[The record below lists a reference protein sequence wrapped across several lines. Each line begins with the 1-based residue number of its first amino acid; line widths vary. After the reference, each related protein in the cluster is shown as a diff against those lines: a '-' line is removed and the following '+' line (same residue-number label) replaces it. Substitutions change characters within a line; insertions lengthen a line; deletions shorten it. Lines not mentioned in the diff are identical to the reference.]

1 MCRYLIDFLRMLFIF
16 VYVYCV
22 VVYILKLILV
32 LGLID
37 FLGWMVEN
45 RVNIC
50 KLRYY
55 YIWDISWGWYNLIV
69 DSGVCVGLW

>member
-1 MCRYLIDFLRMLFIF
+1 M
-16 VYVYCV
+16 
-22 VVYILKLILV
+22 ILV
-32 LGLID
+32 LGFIE